1 MHEHLLR
8 GSFIFVDIMN
18 NLVNKSNIICF
29 VAFTLRIFLLL
40 FGNWQDSK
48 FDVKFTDVDYY
59 VFSDASDFVTKSL
72 SPYLRGTYRYTPL
85 LAWILQPNYFL
96 EYFGKLVFI
105 ISDILT
111 GTIIQKILT
120 SYEATKLHVYIG
132 MSIWLFNPLTCT
144 ISCRGNAES
153 IMALLLN
160 ALLLALMKKCS
171 CMAGCLFALAI
182 HVKIYPVIYTLAL
195 FIFLGNSYD
204 NFNGSI
210 SFSVLITL
218 MKKFELLTLVKK
230 VFTFERMN
238 FFISMIFTLTFLNLV
253 MFNIYGYEFLEHT
266 YLYHVS
272 RSDIKHNFSIF
283 FYMLYLSGTWWQSLI
298 CFVVQVLLILVIS
311 SKFSSDLPFT
321 FFLLTISFVTFNKVA
336 TSQYFIWYLSFIP
349 VLVPGFRNVKVI
361 KLLSVVSL
369 WMLGQ
374 MLWLYEAYKLEFQ
387 AHNSYLE
394 IWLSA
399 ALFFIINIFII
410 VWCIDN
416 YLFFDNFDKIGKLRR
431 FKLTN

>member
-1 MHEHLLR
+1 
-8 GSFIFVDIMN
+8 
-18 NLVNKSNIICF
+18 
-29 VAFTLRIFLLL
+29 
-40 FGNWQDSK
+40 
-48 FDVKFTDVDYY
+48 
-59 VFSDASDFVTKSL
+59 
-72 SPYLRGTYRYTPL
+72 
-85 LAWILQPNYFL
+85 
-96 EYFGKLVFI
+96 
-105 ISDILT
+105 
-111 GTIIQKILT
+111 
-120 SYEATKLHVYIG
+120 
-132 MSIWLFNPLTCT
+132 
-144 ISCRGNAES
+144 
-153 IMALLLN
+153 
-160 ALLLALMKKCS
+160 
-171 CMAGCLFALAI
+171 
-182 HVKIYPVIYTLAL
+182 
-195 FIFLGNSYD
+195 
-204 NFNGSI
+204 
-210 SFSVLITL
+210 
-218 MKKFELLTLVKK
+218 
-230 VFTFERMN
+230 
-238 FFISMIFTLTFLNLV
+238 

-369 WMLGQ
+369 WILGQ